1 MQHRAVARHALALV
15 GRRSPHVV
23 QKLLDGRSV
32 AHRKD
37 ALVVR
42 ASHELGQRRHHAL
55 THLHLTLAAKLAIEI
70 APRALGHEHHAL
82 GLKVAKE
89 PLTQAVQALVRQ
101 ARPQVGDGLFG
112 AVQRRGVGVVG
123 LNAARTQEH
132 AGTRRLIAAQLCERR
147 VTPPLNDTLKVEYR
161 LSMTDQIQIFI
172 HRGPFVRYQ
181 PKSENAPSQ

>member
-1 MQHRAVARHALALV
+1 M
-15 GRRSPHVV
+15 
-23 QKLLDGRSV
+23 

-42 ASHELGQRRHHAL
+42 ASHEFGQRRHHAL
-55 THLHLTLAAKLAIEI
+55 AHLDLALAAKLTIEI
-70 APRALGHEHHAL
+70 APRALGHKHHAL

-89 PLTQAVQALVRQ
+89 PLAQTVQALVRQ

-112 AVQRRGVGVVG
+112 AVQRRGVDVVG
-123 LNAARTQEH
+123 LNAACAQKH
-132 AGTRRLIAAQLCERR
+132 AGARRLVATQLRKRR
-147 VTPPLNDTLKVEYR
+147 VAPALNNALKVEYR